1 MTVPGGRDGGVSG
14 GFRESA
20 GFLTEEELSL
30 PVNERLPWLESDD
43 EDEDLA
49 IDTGRIVTFAL
60 GTAVVVILVAIA
72 AWWMLGRPA
81 EQRLLADGSTIEA
94 PDEPYRTRPEN
105 PGGMQVAG
113 TGDTSFA
120 VAEGQQVDARLARS
134 EVPAPSIDLA
144 LEAEEEEQ
152 AAPAPTPTPSGI
164 GVQVGA
170 YSTHA
175 QAQAGWS
182 TLVAR
187 MEPLQGRNHRVVE
200 GQTDSGRVFR
210 LQAVAG
216 DLADANALCSAI
228 KAAGGDCQVKR

>member
-1 MTVPGGRDGGVSG
+1 MAVPGGRDGSGQG
-14 GFRESA
+14 GFRDEG
-20 GFLTEEELSL
+20 GFLSEEELAL
-30 PVNERLPWLESDD
+30 PANERLPWLESDD

-49 IDTGRIVTFAL
+49 IDTGRIVTFAVASVL
-60 GTAVVVILVAIA
+60 AIA
-72 AWWMLGRPA
+72 IAGAALWWTLGRPA
-81 EQRLLADGSTIEA
+81 EQRLVADGSTIEA
-94 PDEPYRTRPEN
+94 PDEPYRKRPDN

-120 VAEGQQVDARLARS
+120 VAEGRQVDARLAPS
-134 EVPAPSIDLA
+134 EPPAPSIDIA
-144 LEAEEEEQ
+144 QEAVEDDEE
-152 AAPAPTPTPSGI
+152 PAPPAPSGI

-182 TLVAR
+182 TLVSR
-187 MEPLQGRNHRVVE
+187 MEPLQGRSHRVVE
-200 GQTDSGRVFR
+200 GRTDSGRVFR

-216 DLADANALCSAI
+216 DLADANALCGAI